1 MEDLKYKS
9 KTDLW
14 VYIVIIG
21 SCAAM
26 LPLLF
31 LKPFSWVVFFIVA
44 GICLFM
50 LDMLF
55 NTHYIIKGDV
65 LVIRSG
71 VFRRSVGIHSI
82 KEISSTRSILSSP
95 ALSFDRIAVR
105 YGKYDEILI
114 SPKDKDAFICRLL
127 EVNNNIIVT
136 IK

>member
-65 LVIRSG
+65 LVI
-71 VFRRSVGIHSI
+71 
-82 KEISSTRSILSSP
+82 
-95 ALSFDRIAVR
+95 
-105 YGKYDEILI
+105 
-114 SPKDKDAFICRLL
+114 SPKDKDAFIRRLL
-127 EVNNNIIVT
+127 EVNNNIIVA